1 MPRDQIDII
10 VSTGGGRTYRVRVPR
25 ATAILASIAVVVAV
39 LGIITVLVSY
49 GKVAAVASRVRSVDR
64 ENEILRYQ
72 NARVLDLKNEVDR
85 LRTLEA
91 KMLAIMGID
100 TLAAAR
106 LRFEAAWPE
115 VGSSTYSTQ
124 RAEEF
129 IWPVRGS
136 ISRGYQPGEEGKPP
150 HMGLDITGQA
160 GTPVRAALRGTVSF
174 AGEDSVYGKLLILDH
189 GAGLTTLYGH
199 NSKLLVKK
207 GDLVEGG
214 QVIAR
219 LGSTGRSSAP
229 HLHFE
234 VREGD
239 NAVDPHKYLKKEQ

>member
-1 MPRDQIDII
+1 MRLPR
-10 VSTGGGRTYRVRVPR
+10 S
-25 ATAILASIAVVVAV
+25 TAILASIAAIVAV
-39 LGIITVLVSY
+39 LGIVSLLVSY

-72 NARVLDLKNEVDR
+72 NVRVLDLKNEVDR

-100 TLAAAR
+100 TLAVAR

-115 VGSSTYSTQ
+115 VGSSTYYPQ

-129 IWPVRGS
+129 IWPVRGA
-136 ISRGYQPGEEGKPP
+136 ISRGYQPGGDGKSP
-150 HMGLDITGQA
+150 HMGLDITGEV

-189 GAGLTTLYGH
+189 GAGLSTLYGH
-199 NSKLLVKK
+199 NSKLLVNK

-239 NAVDPHKYLKKEQ
+239 SAVDPHKYLKREQ